1 MSDKNTPDW
10 RRHGKRYKARRRAV
24 DILFEAE
31 ARDVDPVAIVEDRVE
46 LSRNPDYQIAPVADY
61 TRTLVS
67 GVAEEL
73 DYLDD
78 LIIRY
83 LADDWELDRLPAVD
97 RAILRMSTW
106 EILFAEDVPTVTGVV
121 EGVELASE
129 YSHDKAAPYVHAV
142 LDSIAQNKEQL
153 KATYTAGMNQDEL
166 APEAAETDA
175 METPAA
181 ETAEV
186 PAPPV
191 EAEQPE
197 AAEPTEMLEPEE
209 TPEIQESAPA
219 EEDAVADRAPEEPE
233 A

>member
-1 MSDKNTPDW
+1 MSDKNTPNW

-61 TRTLVS
+61 TRTLVA

-73 DYLDD
+73 DYVDD
-78 LIIRY
+78 LIVRY
-83 LADDWELDRLPAVD
+83 LSDDWELDRLPAVD

-106 EILFAEDVPTVTGVV
+106 EILFNDDVPTVTGVV

-142 LDSIAQNKEQL
+142 LDAMAQNKDEL
-153 KATYTAGMNQDEL
+153 KAAYAAGTGEGE
-166 APEAAETDA
+166 AEPEEAS
-175 METPAA
+175 ETPAA

-186 PAPPV
+186 PVPP
-191 EAEQPE
+191 AEPE
-197 AAEPTEMLEPEE
+197 HPEVAEPTELAEAGEEP
-209 TPEIQESAPA
+209 TPEASEP
-219 EEDAVADRAPEEPE
+219 APEENNASANPSPE
-233 A
+233 ESEA

>member
-1 MSDKNTPDW
+1 MSDKNTPNW

-46 LSRNPDYQIAPVADY
+46 LSHNPDYQIAPVADY

-73 DYLDD
+73 DYVDE
-78 LIIRY
+78 LIVRF
-83 LADDWELDRLPAVD
+83 LSDDWELDRLPAVD

-106 EILFAEDVPTVTGVV
+106 EILFNEDVPTVTAVV

-142 LDSIAQNKEQL
+142 LDSMAQNKASLTE
-153 KATYTAGMNQDEL
+153 TA
-166 APEAAETDA
+166 AAE
-175 METPAA
+175 PG
-181 ETAEV
+181 EV
-186 PAPPV
+186 PAPPA
-191 EAEQPE
+191 EEPQAEQPE
-197 AAEPTEMLEPEE
+197 PTEIPQVEENPVEDHAPAPEVE
-209 TPEIQESAPA
+209 EASSPATPEQ
-219 EEDAVADRAPEEPE
+219 PE

>member
-1 MSDKNTPDW
+1 MSDKNTPNW

-46 LSRNPDYQIAPVADY
+46 LSHNPDYQIAPVAEY

-73 DYLDD
+73 DYVDE
-78 LIIRY
+78 LIVRF
-83 LADDWELDRLPAVD
+83 LSDDWELDRLPAVD

-106 EILFAEDVPTVTGVV
+106 EILFNEDVPTVTAVV

-142 LDSIAQNKEQL
+142 LDSMAQNKASLAQ
-153 KATYTAGMNQDEL
+153 TA
-166 APEAAETDA
+166 AAE
-175 METPAA
+175 PG
-181 ETAEV
+181 EV
-186 PAPPV
+186 PAPPAEEAQV
-191 EAEQPE
+191 EQPEPTEIPQVEENPVEDHAPAPKVEEASSPATPEQPE
-197 AAEPTEMLEPEE
+197 A
-209 TPEIQESAPA
+209 
-219 EEDAVADRAPEEPE
+219 
-233 A
+233 